1 MSDHCRQRCRRHPD
15 SPHKFPPHPSGHM
28 SRTDDAVGIQCFSA
42 GLKAGIHDG
51 NLAFGSNH
59 KADRI
64 QIQGRISTGRC
75 FKGQK
80 PPSNSGTKATLRN
93 LWGIAISRWFDVAD
107 LIQGNII
114 PFDFQVDR
122 PSAAS
127 SCIIVKLYPMGLARG
142 QSKHF

>member
-1 MSDHCRQRCRRHPD
+1 
-15 SPHKFPPHPSGHM
+15 M

-42 GLKAGIHDG
+42 GLKTGIHDG

-75 FKGQK
+75 FKGQETAVK
-80 PPSNSGTKATLRN
+80 FRN
-93 LWGIAISRWFDVAD
+93 KSDVAEFVGIAISRWFDVAD

-142 QSKHF
+142 QSKHFLSQGSGALKEHHL